1 MMWWC
6 VPYFHQRLLRN
17 KILCFEFLSPDRAS
31 NTRLH
36 LHKNYRIFHRWVFRE
51 RGCSEYQVE
60 SKMIVGTELNKIMKL
75 KTVPAKRA
83 QKHFFY
89 VAL

>member
-1 MMWWC
+1 MFR
-6 VPYFHQRLLRN
+6 VPLTRSSEQYQVYTCTKLTGYFISIA
-17 KILCFEFLSPDRAS
+17 KINRGGCS
-31 NTRLH
+31 
-36 LHKNYRIFHRWVFRE
+36 E

-83 QKHFFY
+83 QKHFLLRGTL
-89 VAL
+89 VGIIR